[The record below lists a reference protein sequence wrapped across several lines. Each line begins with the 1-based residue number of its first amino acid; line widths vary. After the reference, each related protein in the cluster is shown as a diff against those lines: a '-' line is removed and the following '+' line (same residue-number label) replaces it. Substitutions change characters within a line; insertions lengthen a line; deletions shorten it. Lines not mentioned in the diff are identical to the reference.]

1 VSATRTAMARESDRN
16 RLVRLARERLA
27 VAVETEDA
35 DAAEAARAALAGLG
49 VDDAGDDLQPAP
61 VLS

>member
-1 VSATRTAMARESDRN
+1 MSATRTAMARESDRN

-49 VDDAGDDLQPAP
+49 VDEAGDDLQPASVKP
-61 VLS
+61 